1 MRREEYTLNDLIY
14 NPGPAEEIRPN
25 AEADPDWDEE
35 ASLERS
41 KRNREI
47 GERLLREFREREH
60 TEQLV

>member
-14 NPGPAEEIRPN
+14 NPGPVDEIKPN
-25 AEADPDWDEE
+25 AEVDPNWDEK

-47 GERLLREFREREH
+47 GERLLREFREREQ
-60 TEQLV
+60 TGQLV